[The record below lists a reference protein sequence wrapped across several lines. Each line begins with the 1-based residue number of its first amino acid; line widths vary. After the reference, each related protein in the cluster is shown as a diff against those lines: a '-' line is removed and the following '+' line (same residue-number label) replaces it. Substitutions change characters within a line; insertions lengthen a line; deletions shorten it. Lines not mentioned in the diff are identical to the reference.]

1 MGGSVGSGEGVE
13 IDFWVRIKDGGVGVK
28 DGARF
33 EGKVGVK
40 GGVGVRVGEGK
51 VVLRGRKT
59 DTPPV
64 VFGLDL
70 CPCVDFLAVCLV
82 LAMMNQDANGLKR
95 GWRDKKKKPVNS

>member
-59 DTPPV
+59 DT
-64 VFGLDL
+64 LL
-70 CPCVDFLAVCLV
+70 
-82 LAMMNQDANGLKR
+82 
-95 GWRDKKKKPVNS
+95 